1 MQVAVVGALA
11 AGATATRAR
20 AQIPGAGKSDLELP
34 VTLTG
39 PHVIS
44 QAPARPP
51 PGKTVPAEGA
61 RIVMQI
67 FVAPDGSA
75 LNPAFVSGAY
85 EFTAAAAEP
94 LKGWQ
99 FEPTH
104 ANTAP
109 IYKAEQ
115 VMVLI
120 KPAAAPVASPPDP
133 RHPH

>member
-1 MQVAVVGALA
+1 MQVAVVGALT

-85 EFTAAAAEP
+85 EFTAATAES
-94 LKGWQ
+94 LKG
-99 FEPTH
+99 
-104 ANTAP
+104 
-109 IYKAEQ
+109 
-115 VMVLI
+115 
-120 KPAAAPVASPPDP
+120 
-133 RHPH
+133 